1 MDELVKSLKKSLPKA
16 IISNEVKINR
26 YENVFYIDGILSDED
41 TEDGNRLYTHYTATI
56 YPNGQYDLT
65 SIDTY
70 RIFSDGDMELVIHTY
85 EDTSYRASDW
95 VSRLTDEQLLDLF
108 KLDDSRTVVIIY
120 DKENDSIIYDRKTRT
135 LI

>member
-1 MDELVKSLKKSLPKA
+1 MNALAKSLKESLPKA

-26 YENVFYIDGILSDED
+26 YEGIYYIDGILSDD
-41 TEDGNRLYTHYTATI
+41 IEDGNRLYTQYTATI

-70 RIFSDGDMELVIHTY
+70 RILPDDDMELVNHIY
-85 EDTSYRASDW
+85 EDTSKLASDW
-95 VSRLTDEQLLDLF
+95 ANRLTDEQFLDLS

-120 DKENDSIIYDRKTRT
+120 DEETDSIIYDRNTKA

>member
-1 MDELVKSLKKSLPKA
+1 MNELAKSLKESLPKA

-26 YENVFYIDGILSDED
+26 YEDVFYIDGILSDED
-41 TEDGNRLYTHYTATI
+41 TEDGNRLYTQYTATI
-56 YPNGQYDLT
+56 YPNGYYDLT

-70 RIFSDGDMELVIHTY
+70 RIFPDGDMELVIHTY

-95 VSRLTDEQLLDLF
+95 VNRLTDEQFLDLS
-108 KLDDSRTVVIIY
+108 KLDESRTVVIIY
-120 DKENDSIIYDRKTRT
+120 DKDNDSIIYDRKTRT

>member
-1 MDELVKSLKKSLPKA
+1 MDELVKSLKESLPKA

-26 YENVFYIDGILSDED
+26 YEDVFYIDGILSDEE
-41 TEDGNRLYTHYTATI
+41 TKDGNRLYTQYTAKLWQ
-56 YPNGQYDLT
+56 NGVYDLT

-70 RIFSDGDMELVIHTY
+70 KIYPDGDMELVIHTY

-95 VSRLTDEQLLDLF
+95 VSRLTDEQLLDLS

>member
-1 MDELVKSLKKSLPKA
+1 MNELAKSLKESLPKA

-26 YENVFYIDGILSDED
+26 YEGVFYIDGILSDED
-41 TEDGNRLYTHYTATI
+41 TEDGNRLYTQYTATI
-56 YPNGQYDLT
+56 YPNGYYDLT

-70 RIFSDGDMELVIHTY
+70 RIFPDGDMELVIHTY

-95 VSRLTDEQLLDLF
+95 VSRLTDEQFLDLSN
-108 KLDDSRTVVIIY
+108 LDESRTVVIIY
-120 DKENDSIIYDRKTRT
+120 DEENDSIIYDRKTRT

>member
-1 MDELVKSLKKSLPKA
+1 MNELAKSLKESLPKA

-26 YENVFYIDGILSDED
+26 YEDVFYIDGILSDED
-41 TEDGNRLYTHYTATI
+41 TEDGNRLYTQYTATI
-56 YPNGQYDLT
+56 YPNGYYDLT

-70 RIFSDGDMELVIHTY
+70 RIFPDGDMELVIHTY

-95 VSRLTDEQLLDLF
+95 VSRLTDEQFLDLS
-108 KLDDSRTVVIIY
+108 KLDESRTVVIIY
-120 DKENDSIIYDRKTRT
+120 DKDNDSIIYDRKTRT

>member
-1 MDELVKSLKKSLPKA
+1 MNELAKSLKESLPKA
-16 IISNEVKINR
+16 IISNEVKINQ
-26 YENVFYIDGILSDED
+26 YEGVFYIDGILSDEN
-41 TEDGNRLYTHYTATI
+41 TEDGNRLYTQYTATI
-56 YPNGQYDLT
+56 YPNGRYDLT

-70 RIFSDGDMELVIHTY
+70 RIFPDGDMELVIHTY

-95 VSRLTDEQLLDLF
+95 VSRLTDEQLLDLS

-120 DKENDSIIYDRKTRT
+120 NKETDSIIYDRKTKA

>member
-1 MDELVKSLKKSLPKA
+1 MNELAKSLKESLPKA

-26 YENVFYIDGILSDED
+26 YEDVFYIDGILSDKD
-41 TEDGNRLYTHYTATI
+41 TEDGNRLYTQYTATI
-56 YPNGQYDLT
+56 YPNGYYDLT

-70 RIFSDGDMELVIHTY
+70 RIFPDGDMELVIHTY

-95 VSRLTDEQLLDLF
+95 VSRLTDEQFLDLS
-108 KLDDSRTVVIIY
+108 KLDESRTVVIIY
-120 DKENDSIIYDRKTRT
+120 DKDNDSIIYDRKTRT

>member
-1 MDELVKSLKKSLPKA
+1 MNELVKALKESLAKA

-26 YENVFYIDGILSDED
+26 YEDVFYIDGILSDEE
-41 TEDGNRLYTHYTATI
+41 TKDGNRLYTQYTAKLWQS
-56 YPNGQYDLT
+56 GVYDLT

-70 RIFSDGDMELVIHTY
+70 KIYPDGDMELVIHTY
-85 EDTSYRASDW
+85 EDTSDRASDW
-95 VSRLTDEQLLDLF
+95 VGRLTNEQLLDLS

-120 DKENDSIIYDRKTRT
+120 NEENDSIIYDRKTRT

>member
-1 MDELVKSLKKSLPKA
+1 MDIVRDLKVSLPKA

-26 YENVFYIDGILSDED
+26 YDGVFYIDGILSDEN
-41 TEDGNRLYTHYTATI
+41 TEDGNRLYTQYTATI

-70 RIFSDGDMELVIHTY
+70 RIFPDGDMELVIHTY
-85 EDTSYRASDW
+85 EDTSDRASGW
-95 VSRLTDEQLLDLF
+95 ANRLTEEQFLDLS

-120 DKENDSIIYDRKTRT
+120 DEENDSIIYDRKTSS

>member
-1 MDELVKSLKKSLPKA
+1 MNELAKSLKESLPKS

-26 YENVFYIDGILSDED
+26 YEGVFYIDGILSDED
-41 TEDGNRLYTHYTATI
+41 TEDGNRLYTQYTATI
-56 YPNGQYDLT
+56 YPNGYYDLT

-70 RIFSDGDMELVIHTY
+70 RIFPDGDMELVIHTY
-85 EDTSYRASDW
+85 EDTSDRALEW
-95 VSRLTDEQLLDLF
+95 VNRLTDEQFLDLS

-120 DKENDSIIYDRKTRT
+120 DEENDSIIYDRKTKA

>member
-1 MDELVKSLKKSLPKA
+1 MNELVKSLKESLPKA

-26 YENVFYIDGILSDED
+26 YEDVFYIDGILSDED
-41 TEDGNRLYTHYTATI
+41 TEDGNRLYTQYTATI
-56 YPNGQYDLT
+56 YPNGRYDLT

-70 RIFSDGDMELVIHTY
+70 RIFPDGDMELVIHTY

-95 VSRLTDEQLLDLF
+95 VSRLTDEQLLDLS

>member
-1 MDELVKSLKKSLPKA
+1 MNELVKSLKKSLPKA

-26 YENVFYIDGILSDED
+26 YEDVFYIDGILSDEE
-41 TEDGNRLYTHYTATI
+41 TKDGNRLYTQYTAKLWQS
-56 YPNGQYDLT
+56 GVYDLT

-70 RIFSDGDMELVIHTY
+70 KIYPDGDMELVIHTY
-85 EDTSYRASDW
+85 EDTSDRASEW
-95 VSRLTDEQLLDLF
+95 VNRLTDEQFLDLS

-120 DKENDSIIYDRKTRT
+120 DEENDSIIYDRKTKA

>member
-1 MDELVKSLKKSLPKA
+1 MNELAKSLKESLPKA

-26 YENVFYIDGILSDED
+26 YEGVFYIDGILSDEE
-41 TEDGNRLYTHYTATI
+41 TKDGNRLYSQYTAKLWQS
-56 YPNGQYDLT
+56 GVYDLT

-70 RIFSDGDMELVIHTY
+70 KIYPDGDMELIIHTY
-85 EDTSYRASDW
+85 EDTSDRASEW
-95 VSRLTDEQLLDLF
+95 VNRLTDEQFLDLS

-120 DKENDSIIYDRKTRT
+120 DEENDSIIYDRKTKA

>member
-1 MDELVKSLKKSLPKA
+1 MNELAKSLKESLPKA

-26 YENVFYIDGILSDED
+26 YEDVFYIDGILSDED
-41 TEDGNRLYTHYTATI
+41 TEDGNRLYTQYTATI
-56 YPNGQYDLT
+56 YPNGYYNLT

-70 RIFSDGDMELVIHTY
+70 RIFPDGDMELVIHTY

-95 VSRLTDEQLLDLF
+95 VSRLTDEQFLDLS
-108 KLDDSRTVVIIY
+108 KLDESRTVVIIY
-120 DKENDSIIYDRKTRT
+120 DKDNDSIIYDRKTRT

>member
-1 MDELVKSLKKSLPKA
+1 MNELAKSLKESLPKA

-26 YENVFYIDGILSDED
+26 YEDVFYIDGILSDED
-41 TEDGNRLYTHYTATI
+41 TEDGNRLYTQYTATI
-56 YPNGQYDLT
+56 YPNGYYDLT

-95 VSRLTDEQLLDLF
+95 VSRLTDEQFLDLS
-108 KLDDSRTVVIIY
+108 KLDESRTVVIIY
-120 DKENDSIIYDRKTRT
+120 DKDNDSIIYDRKTRT

>member
-1 MDELVKSLKKSLPKA
+1 MNELAKSLKESLPKA

-26 YENVFYIDGILSDED
+26 YEDVFYIDGILSDED
-41 TEDGNRLYTHYTATI
+41 TEDGNRLYTQYTATI
-56 YPNGQYDLT
+56 YPNGYYDLT

-70 RIFSDGDMELVIHTY
+70 RIFPDGDMELVIHTY

-95 VSRLTDEQLLDLF
+95 VSRLTDEQFLDLSN
-108 KLDDSRTVVIIY
+108 LDESRTVVIIY
-120 DKENDSIIYDRKTRT
+120 DKDNDSIIYDRKTRT

>member
-1 MDELVKSLKKSLPKA
+1 MNELVKSLKESLPKA
-16 IISNEVKINR
+16 IISNEVKISR
-26 YENVFYIDGILSDED
+26 YEGVFYIDGILSDED
-41 TEDGNRLYTHYTATI
+41 TEDGNRLYTQYTATI
-56 YPNGQYDLT
+56 YPNGYYDLT

-70 RIFSDGDMELVIHTY
+70 RIFPDGDMELVIHTY

-95 VSRLTDEQLLDLF
+95 VGRLTDEQLLNLS

-120 DKENDSIIYDRKTRT
+120 DEENDSIIYDRKTKA

>member
-1 MDELVKSLKKSLPKA
+1 MNELAKSLKESLPKS

-26 YENVFYIDGILSDED
+26 YEGVFYIDGILSDED
-41 TEDGNRLYTHYTATI
+41 TEDGNRLYTQYTATI
-56 YPNGQYDLT
+56 NPNGYYDLT

-70 RIFSDGDMELVIHTY
+70 RIFPDGDMELVIHTY
-85 EDTSYRASDW
+85 EDTSDRASEW
-95 VSRLTDEQLLDLF
+95 VNRLTDEQFLDLS

-120 DKENDSIIYDRKTRT
+120 DEENDSIIYDRKTKA